1 MCTEYIDPTT
11 IESILASHLIL
22 LGKGNCEIRPIHV
35 GVGEVIRIIV
45 KCVTKVTKQDILESS
60 GFLQVCT
67 EHKSGSEA
75 AVHAMNSLFQHEK
88 ANAVLLV
95 DASNA
100 FNTINQAAALHNIRV
115 LCPVLATFA
124 INT

>member
-1 MCTEYIDPTT
+1 MCTGNIDPTT
-11 IESILASHLIL
+11 IEPILASHLIP
-22 LGKGNCEIRPIHV
+22 LGKGKSEIRPI

-45 KCVTKVTKQDILESS
+45 KCITKMTKQDLLESS

-75 AVHAMNSLFQHEK
+75 AVHVLNSLFQHEE
-88 ANAVLLV
+88 ADPVLLV
-95 DASNA
+95 DASNT
-100 FNTINQAAALHNIRV
+100 FNTISQAAALHNIRV
-115 LCPVLATFA
+115 LCSALATFA